1 MLDLIKKLKLV
12 MDEKRINTTTAAI
25 FIHCDARQ
33 VDRWLKGQAT
43 PTLLYREAIK
53 KGTRRMKRL

>member
-1 MLDLIKKLKLV
+1 MLNLIKELKST
-12 MDEKRINTTTAAI
+12 MEEKEINTTTAAI

-33 VDRWLKGQAT
+33 VDRWLKDQAT

-53 KGTRRMKRL
+53 KGITLFER

>member
-1 MLDLIKKLKLV
+1 MLDLIEELKSV
-12 MDEKRINTTTAAI
+12 MEEKEIKATTASM

-33 VDRWLKGQAT
+33 VDRWLKGEAT

-53 KGTRRMKRL
+53 KGIRRLRRL

>member
-1 MLDLIKKLKLV
+1 MLNLIKELKAV
-12 MDEKRINTTTAAI
+12 MEEKKINTTTAAI

-33 VDRWLKGQAT
+33 VDRWLKDQAT

-53 KGTRRMKRL
+53 KGIRRLKRL

>member
-1 MLDLIKKLKLV
+1 MLDLIKKLESV
-12 MDEKRINTTTAAI
+12 MREKRINATTVAI

-53 KGTRRMKRL
+53 RGIRRMKRL

>member
-1 MLDLIKKLKLV
+1 MLDLIKELKFV
-12 MDEKRINTTTAAI
+12 MKEKRINTTTAAI

-33 VDRWLKGQAT
+33 VDRWLKGKAT

-53 KGTRRMKRL
+53 KGIRRLKKL